1 MTLIMSS
8 MIVLME
14 EDSKLFDYLSR
25 CYYGRCYGMYE
36 GESCQDTRDC
46 MPGFYCNNG
55 ITEKYIPAGKECT
68 TDESCGRM
76 ARCAFVDM
84 SDKTKRTCVPYFSVE
99 DGREIYVKSEYDVFL
114 CETLTAEEVETAEPD
129 NEDNPLSNFRVD
141 VTMKCGTKYKSINKG
156 INCYEYR
163 CDVADSEGKIV
174 SGRIAQCDCFMDT
187 TGVPVCGPM
196 NGDIEFD
203 QYRAAFRS
211 YMEQSRYCHPMRD
224 LEFECGDKQ
233 AYYNL

>member
-1 MTLIMSS
+1 MTLIMCS
-8 MIVLME
+8 MTVLMA
-14 EDSKLFDYLSR
+14 EDSKLFDCTFR
-25 CYYGRCYGMYE
+25 CYYGRCYGTYE

-46 MPGFYCNNG
+46 MPGFYCDNG
-55 ITEKYIPAGKECT
+55 ETKKYKEAGEKCT
-68 TDESCGRM
+68 LDEECGRM
-76 ARCAFVDM
+76 ARCA
-84 SDKTKRTCVPYFSVE
+84 STDKTGENEKRCVPYFSIE
-99 DGREIYVKSEYDVFL
+99 EGEIYVRSEYDVFL
-114 CETLTAEEVETAEPD
+114 CATLAAEEEDVLEPD
-129 NEDNPLSNFRVD
+129 NEDDPRSNFRVG
-141 VTMKCGTKYKSINKG
+141 VKMKCGVKYKSINKG

-163 CDVADSEGKIV
+163 CDVADNEGKIV
-174 SGRIAQCDCFMDT
+174 SGRVAQCDCFMDT

-224 LEFECGDKQ
+224 LEYECGDKQ